1 MKISFHGAARTVTG
15 SFFVLETDTVRFAV
29 DCGLFQGKSAVKERN
44 YQPFRLEPADLD
56 FLVLTHAHIDHSG
69 LIPKLCAQG
78 FKGPIFCT
86 FATAD
91 LASILLPDSAHIQ
104 ETEVERKNR
113 KLTRAGQ
120 PLLTP
125 TYTIEDAE
133 LCMEQ
138 FRPFGYDEILK
149 PAPGVEMR
157 LRDAGHILGSAIIEV
172 WVTESTGQTKLV
184 FSGDL
189 GNTSQRIIKDPT
201 FIENADYL
209 ILEST
214 YGDRLHQA
222 NTTRM
227 DQLLEAIEFTK
238 RKGGNLIIPAFA
250 VERTQDLIYDLNLL
264 YKQGKLPTEQKIYID
279 SPLAI
284 AATEIFKRSA
294 EFYDNETRQ
303 LLMEGAD
310 PFLLPNLNYSR
321 TREDSV
327 KLNESISGNIVISA
341 SGMCDAGRIKHHLK
355 HNLWR
360 ADSTILFVG
369 YQAFGTLGRRLVD
382 GEKLVRIHGEQVAV
396 KADIVQIDGYSA
408 HADQAGI
415 MAWLKRFSTLPR
427 GIFLVHGEEQ
437 SQANL
442 AELIQKELGIPVS
455 VPDWL
460 DEFDLASVWQE
471 RPMGPAKESGPTVS
485 ARNQAL
491 QAEEAYLQ
499 FRLDVNRYFQ
509 SNWDAGQY
517 ERLIKNLN
525 EAKKVLDNGDP
536 DEKRAG

>member
-15 SFFVLETDTVRFAV
+15 SFFVVEADSVRFAV
-29 DCGLFQGKSAVKERN
+29 DCGLFQGKSFVKERN
-44 YQPFRLEPADLD
+44 YQPFRLDPASLD

-69 LIPKLCAQG
+69 LIPKLCVQG
-78 FKGPIFCT
+78 FKGPIYCT

-91 LASILLPDSAHIQ
+91 LASILLPDSAYIQ

-113 KLTRAGQ
+113 KLTRAGK

-125 TYTIEDAE
+125 IYTVEDAE
-133 LCMEQ
+133 RCMIQ
-138 FRPFGYDEILK
+138 FRPFSYDEVFK
-149 PAPGVEMR
+149 PASNVEIR
-157 LRDAGHILGSAIIEV
+157 LRDAGHILGSAMVEIWI
-172 WVTESTGQTKLV
+172 TESSRTTKLV

-189 GNTSQRIIKDPT
+189 GNSQQRIIKDPT
-201 FIENADYL
+201 YIENADYV

-214 YGDRLHQA
+214 YGGRLHQT

-227 DQLLEAIEFTK
+227 DQLMEAIELTR
-238 RKGGNLIIPAFA
+238 RKGGNLVIPAFA

-264 YKQGKLPTEQKIYID
+264 YKQGLLPADQKIYID

-284 AATEIFKRSA
+284 AATEIFKRST

-303 LLMEGAD
+303 LLMEGND
-310 PFLLPNLNYSR
+310 PFLMPSLRYSR

-327 KLNESISGNIVISA
+327 ALNQSANGSIIISA

-360 ADSTILFVG
+360 PDSTIVFVG
-369 YQAFGTLGRRLVD
+369 YQAEGTLGRRLLD

-415 MAWLKRFSTLPR
+415 IAWLKRFTTRPQ
-427 GIFLVHGEEQ
+427 GVILVHGEEQ
-437 SQANL
+437 SQAVL
-442 AELIQKELGIPVS
+442 AQLITSEIGVPVII
-455 VPDWL
+455 PDWL
-460 DEFDLASVWQE
+460 DDIDLSSAPQE
-471 RPMGPAKESGPTVS
+471 RS
-485 ARNQAL
+485 AVQGLEHHAVLTRNQAL
-491 QAEEAYLQ
+491 EAEEAYLQ
-499 FRLDVNRYFQ
+499 FRLEVNRHYQ
-509 SNWDAGQY
+509 SKWEAGQY
-517 ERLIKNLN
+517 ERIIKDLN
-525 EAKKVLDNGDP
+525 DARKAIVNE
-536 DEKRAG
+536 

>member
-1 MKISFHGAARTVTG
+1 
-15 SFFVLETDTVRFAV
+15 
-29 DCGLFQGKSAVKERN
+29 
-44 YQPFRLEPADLD
+44 
-56 FLVLTHAHIDHSG
+56 

-78 FKGPIFCT
+78 FKGPIYCT

-113 KLTRAGQ
+113 KLTRAGK
-120 PLLTP
+120 PLLSP
-125 TYTIEDAE
+125 IYTIEDAYR
-133 LCMEQ
+133 CMNQ
-138 FRPFGYDEILK
+138 FRPYSYDEMFK
-149 PAPGVEMR
+149 PANDVEIR
-157 LRDAGHILGSAIIEV
+157 LRDAGHILGSAIVEI
-172 WVTESTGQTKLV
+172 WVTESGKTTKLV

-189 GNTSQRIIKDPT
+189 GNSRQRIIKDPT
-201 FIENADYL
+201 YIENADYV

-222 NTTRM
+222 NTTRI
-227 DQLLEAIEFTK
+227 DRLLEAIEFTR

-264 YKQGKLPTEQKIYID
+264 YKQGKLPREQKIYID

-303 LLMEGAD
+303 LLMEGND
-310 PFLLPNLNYSR
+310 PFMLPNLKYSR

-327 KLNESISGNIVISA
+327 GLNESAGGSIIISA

-360 ADSTILFVG
+360 PDSTILFVG
-369 YQAFGTLGRRLVD
+369 YQAEGTLGRCLLD

-396 KADIVQIDGYSA
+396 KADIVQIDSYSA

-415 MAWLKRFSTLPR
+415 ISWLKHFVTPPQQ
-427 GIFLVHGEEQ
+427 IILVHGEEQ
-437 SQANL
+437 SQATL
-442 AELIQKELGIPVS
+442 AQLITNELGIPVCI
-455 VPDWL
+455 PDWL
-460 DEFDLASVWQE
+460 DEIDLAGAPQE
-471 RPMGPAKESGPTVS
+471 CPVGKPLEAQPAVLAGS
-485 ARNQAL
+485 RAL
-491 QAEEAYLQ
+491 EAEEAYLQ
-499 FRLDVNRYFQ
+499 FRLELNRHFQ
-509 SNWDAGQY
+509 SNWEAGQY

-525 EAKKVLDNGDP
+525 EARKALVN
-536 DEKRAG
+536 E

>member
-1 MKISFHGAARTVTG
+1 MKIKFHGAARTVTG
-15 SFFVLETDTVRFAV
+15 SFFVIETDSVRFAI
-29 DCGLFQGKSAVKERN
+29 DCGLFQGKSSVKERN
-44 YQPFRLEPADLD
+44 YQPFRLDPASLD

-69 LIPKLCAQG
+69 LIPKLCVQG
-78 FKGPIFCT
+78 FKGPIYCT

-91 LASILLPDSAHIQ
+91 LASILLPDSAYIQ

-113 KLTRAGQ
+113 KLTRAGK

-125 TYTIEDAE
+125 VYTVDDAYR
-133 LCMEQ
+133 CMDQ
-138 FRPFGYDEILK
+138 VRPFGYDEIFK
-149 PAPGVEMR
+149 PAPGVEIR
-157 LRDAGHILGSAIIEV
+157 LRDAGHILGSAIVEI
-172 WVTESTGQTKLV
+172 WVTESDNRTKLV

-189 GNTSQRIIKDPT
+189 GNSRQRIIKDPT
-201 FIENADYL
+201 YIENADYV

-214 YGDRLHQA
+214 YGNRLHQA

-227 DQLLEAIEFTK
+227 DRLMEAIEFTR

-264 YKQGKLPTEQKIYID
+264 YKQGKLPAEQKIFID

-303 LLMEGAD
+303 LLMEGND
-310 PFLLPNLNYSR
+310 PFRLPNLKYSR

-327 KLNESISGNIVISA
+327 GLNQSTTGNIIISA

-360 ADSTILFVG
+360 PDSTILFVG
-369 YQAFGTLGRRLVD
+369 YQAEGTLGRRLIE
-382 GEKLVRIHGEQVAV
+382 GEKLVKIHGEQVAV

-415 MAWLKRFSTLPR
+415 ISWLKHFATLPQR
-427 GIFLVHGEEQ
+427 VILVHGEEPSQ
-437 SQANL
+437 SAL
-442 AELIQKELGIPVS
+442 AQVITNELGIPVS
-455 VPDWL
+455 IPDWL
-460 DEFDLASVWQE
+460 DEIELSSAQRE
-471 RPMGPAKESGPTVS
+471 RPVVQHLITQPAVK
-485 ARNQAL
+485 NQAL
-491 QAEEAYLQ
+491 KAEEAYLK
-499 FRLDVNRYFQ
+499 FRLEVNRHFQ
-509 SNWDAGQY
+509 SNWEAGQY

-525 EAKKVLDNGDP
+525 EARKALVN
-536 DEKRAG
+536 E

>member
-15 SFFVLETDTVRFAV
+15 SFFVIETDTVRFAI
-29 DCGLFQGKSAVKERN
+29 DCGLFQGQSSVKERN
-44 YQPFRLEPADLD
+44 YQPFRLEPSSLD

-69 LIPKLCAQG
+69 LIPKLCTHG
-78 FKGPIFCT
+78 FNGPIYCT

-91 LASILLPDSAHIQ
+91 LASILLPDSAYIQ

-113 KLTRAGQ
+113 KLTRAGK

-125 TYTIEDAE
+125 VYTVEDAQR
-133 LCMEQ
+133 CMSQ
-138 FRPFGYDEILK
+138 FRPYGYDEVFK
-149 PAPGVEMR
+149 PSPEVEIR
-157 LRDAGHILGSAIIEV
+157 LRDAGHILGSAIVEI
-172 WVTESTGQTKLV
+172 WITEATRRTKLV

-189 GNTSQRIIKDPT
+189 GNSRQRIIKDPT
-201 FIENADYL
+201 YIENADYV

-214 YGDRLHQA
+214 YGNRLHQA

-227 DQLLEAIEFTK
+227 DRLMEAIDFT
-238 RKGGNLIIPAFA
+238 RSKGGNLVIPAFA

-264 YKQGKLPTEQKIYID
+264 YKQGKLPADQKIYID

-303 LLMEGAD
+303 LLLEGAD
-310 PFLLPNLNYSR
+310 PFLLPNLKYSR

-327 KLNESISGNIVISA
+327 SLNQTKTGNIIISA

-360 ADSTILFVG
+360 PDSTILFVG
-369 YQAFGTLGRRLVD
+369 YQAAGTLGRRLLD

-415 MAWLKRFSTLPR
+415 VAWLKHFAVMPR
-427 GIFLVHGEEQ
+427 AVILVHGEEQ
-437 SQANL
+437 SQEAL
-442 AELIQKELGIPVS
+442 AQLITSELGVPVNI
-455 VPDWL
+455 PDWL
-460 DEFDLASVWQE
+460 DEIDLSAATQE
-471 RPMGPAKESGPTVS
+471 RPAAQPAEPKPAVL

-491 QAEEAYLQ
+491 EAEEAYLQ
-499 FRLDVNRYFQ
+499 FRLDLNRHFQ
-509 SNWDAGQY
+509 ANLDAGKY
-517 ERLIKNLN
+517 EQLIKSLN
-525 EAKKVLDNGDP
+525 EAKKTLDIG
-536 DEKRAG
+536 